1 MAYQDVYISFE
12 TFFDQ
17 VIRAENG
24 AIRHILLASEGELF
38 KKYGHLYFLPYPH
51 NQSYLA
57 KCIEEAE
64 SDEWQRR
71 NKEGTIEHIADLV
84 ARINNNQKDELPLY
98 TEKMPH
104 YNWEEFY
111 ESRLEKLFK
120 YSLSKEELIV
130 RSNSI
135 IVIDSERT
143 MGYQFNK
150 SKDFFIIRPN
160 IQGYIVSRMFHGI
173 SKEDAI
179 KEIDELES
187 RGELEETMDSN
198 LYLIKDGDMSNP
210 IFLGDENEYYP
221 RNDHGGNATMTLA
234 RIMKE
239 ITEGES
245 TIYPF
250 DWIGY

>member
-1 MAYQDVYISFE
+1 MAFQDVFVNFE
-12 TFFDQ
+12 TFFEQ
-17 VIRAENG
+17 VIRAESG
-24 AIRHILLASEGELF
+24 AIRHILLAYKENLTH
-38 KKYGHLYFLPYPH
+38 KYQNMYFLPYPH

-64 SDEWQRR
+64 PDEWSRR
-71 NKEGTIEHIADLV
+71 SKEGTIEHIADLV
-84 ARINNNQKDELPLY
+84 AHIAESPKDELPVY

-111 ESRLEKLFK
+111 GSRLEKLFK
-120 YSLSKEELIV
+120 YSLNKEELSV
-130 RSNSI
+130 KAKSI
-135 IVIDSERT
+135 IIIDSERT
-143 MGYQFNK
+143 MGYEFDK
-150 SKDFFIIRPN
+150 SKDFFITRPN
-160 IQGYIVSRMFHGI
+160 VQGYIVSRMFNGV
-173 SKEDAI
+173 SQREAM

-187 RGELEETMDSN
+187 RGELEDYVDSN
-198 LYLIKDGDMSNP
+198 LYLIKDGDMTNP

-221 RNDHGGNATMTLA
+221 RDDHGRNATLTIA

-239 ITEGES
+239 LTEGES